1 MLNLL
6 GLALASAG
14 DLEAAK
20 EAFQEELEVL
30 TTGGHE
36 SVISLAHW
44 NIAEAALRLGETV
57 VAARH
62 QRASLGLGVAL
73 GQPVMTAYSLIVAA
87 RIAAASGDW
96 RDAVELHVH
105 ATVMLA
111 ESDHSMY
118 ESDQRLG
125 DQLLAEARDQLGD
138 ATFALANEVGET
150 MSTPDAVARAE
161 QVLSSVPERSA
172 AAPRPAV

>member
-14 DLEAAK
+14 DLEAARD
-20 EAFQEELEVL
+20 AFIEELEVL

-36 SVISLAHW
+36 SVISLAHS

-62 QRASLGLGVAL
+62 QRASLELGLVL
-73 GQPVMTAYSLIVAA
+73 GQPVMLAYSLIVAA
-87 RIAAASGDW
+87 RIAAASGNW
-96 RDAVELHVH
+96 RDAVELHVR
-105 ATVMLA
+105 ATLMLV

-118 ESDQRLG
+118 ESDQRIG
-125 DQLLAEARDQLGD
+125 DEMLAEAHRHLGN
-138 ATFALANEVGET
+138 AAFEEAGGAGRT
-150 MSTPDAVARAE
+150 MSIPDAVARAE
-161 QVLSSVPERSA
+161 HVLSSVPERSA
-172 AAPRPAV
+172 AAPRPAI